1 VFGVLRGR
9 AVLATAGLLLGL
21 SAIACEGSSPRST
34 TASSQPGAATE
45 KKDQPTNQGSTAPTS
60 GKEFDPSNF
69 GNDSHI
75 VDNPWFPLKPGRRY
89 VWKGRA
95 FTDDGERVERK
106 VVFTVTDLTKVIG
119 GVRTIVG
126 WDRDFND
133 GSMGESELIFHAQDK
148 FGNVWHLG
156 EYVEHWIDGELDGG
170 RLWVVGDPEGAQ
182 AGIAM
187 QAEPKVEGPSYSQGF
202 APPPWFWNDRGRVAD
217 IVRTCVPVDCYD
229 KTLVVE
235 EFEPRDPGAFQL
247 KYYARGVGG
256 VRIGWRGPNEEE
268 QEEMVLTTF
277 RKLSPEEMAKVR
289 AEVLAQEHRGYAYSR
304 TEPARP
310 LSP

>member
-1 VFGVLRGR
+1 MQRGR
-9 AVLATAGLLLGL
+9 AFSVAAGLFLGL

-34 TASSQPGAATE
+34 SAGSQPGASTE
-45 KKDQPTNQGSTAPTS
+45 KEDQSTNQGSAAPTS

-69 GNDSHI
+69 DEDSHI
-75 VDNPWFPLKPGRRY
+75 VDNPYFPLEPGRRY
-89 VWKGRA
+89 VWKGGA
-95 FTDDGERVERK
+95 FTDDGDRVARK

-119 GVRTIVG
+119 GVRTSVG

-156 EYVEHWIDGELDGG
+156 EFVEHWIDGELDGG
-170 RLWVVGDPEGAQ
+170 RVWIVGDPKGAE

-187 QAEPKVEGPSYSQGF
+187 HAEPKVGSRSYSQGF
-202 APPPWFWNDRGRVAD
+202 SPPPWFWNDRGRVAD
-217 IVRTCVPVDCYD
+217 IVRNCVPVGCYD
-229 KTLVVE
+229 KTVVIE
-235 EFEPRDPGAFQL
+235 EFEPADPGAFQL
-247 KYYARGVGG
+247 KYYAPGVGG

-268 QEEMVLTTF
+268 QEEMVLTEF
-277 RKLSPEEMAKVR
+277 RKLSSEEMDKVR
-289 AEVLAQEHRGYAYSR
+289 VAVLAQEHRGYAYGR

-310 LSP
+310 LSEIP